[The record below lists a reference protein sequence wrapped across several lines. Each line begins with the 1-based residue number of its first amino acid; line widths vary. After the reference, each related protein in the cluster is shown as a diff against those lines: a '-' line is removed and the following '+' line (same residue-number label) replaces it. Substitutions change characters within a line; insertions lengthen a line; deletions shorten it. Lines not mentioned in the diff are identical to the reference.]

1 MKKIKKYFLDVS
13 KIIEK
18 LNNFEKE
25 ILEIKKI
32 ILTANKLKR
41 KIFVIGNGGSAADSD
56 HFAGELICTF
66 NNRKRKPF
74 EIYSL
79 NQNNVAMT
87 AWSNDFSYETYLE
100 RCLKAYS
107 KKNDVLICLTTSGGN
122 IKKPQSKN
130 LIRAVNFAKKNKI
143 LVVSLTGRTGG
154 YVKRKSDININI
166 ESQVTSYIQ
175 EAHMSILHC
184 ICDLLEKEI

>member
-87 AWSNDFSYETYLE
+87 ARSNDFSYESYLE

>member
-18 LNNFEKE
+18 LDNFEKE

-66 NNRKRKPF
+66 SNRKRKPF

-87 AWSNDFSYETYLE
+87 AWSNDFSYESYLE

-122 IKKPQSKN
+122 IKKSQSKN

>member
-87 AWSNDFSYETYLE
+87 AWSNDFSYESYLE

>member
-41 KIFVIGNGGSAADSD
+41 KIFIIGNGGSAADSD

-87 AWSNDFSYETYLE
+87 AWANDFSYESYLE

-122 IKKPQSKN
+122 IKKSQSKN

-175 EAHMSILHC
+175 EAHMSILNC

>member
-87 AWSNDFSYETYLE
+87 ARSNDFSYERYLE